1 MKKEE
6 IRKEFPERFMLIVQ
20 GNGLNKAGI
29 KNGSIVSVEST
40 DKAKDGDI
48 VFASIIKDGRE
59 TFSLSRDREVNGE
72 IHLCSET
79 DDKTYLPFTV
89 AFPTNLKIYGKV
101 IRCANMLDERREGG
115 RHVE

>member
-6 IRKEFPERFMLIVQ
+6 IRKEFPARFMLIVQ

-29 KNGSIVSVEST
+29 KDGAIVSIEST

-59 TFSLSRDREVNGE
+59 TFSLSRYREVNGE
-72 IHLCSET
+72 IRLCSET
-79 DDKTYLPFTV
+79 DDKSFLPFRTV
-89 AFPTNLKIYGKV
+89 SHTNLRIYGKMV
-101 IRCANMLDERREGG
+101 QKKERS
-115 RHVE
+115 HV